1 MKNNDKTSRFQKAEG
16 APEFLPDD
24 PFEEDLPGKGTP
36 LRAVMESNGIL
47 ATEQRARYARYDAAN
62 PGCSKENPIVIAET
76 EDYVDLEYEVLKQ
89 LLRPVPFRFV
99 DWRVV
104 RQRLIGDG
112 GRKLDE
118 MTVEV
123 STHPIARFV
132 DGDIIIPESEP
143 LGTETYWFDITAG
156 FNAISEKLGR

>member
-1 MKNNDKTSRFQKAEG
+1 MKNNDKTSRFQKPEG
-16 APEFLPDD
+16 VPEPLSDD

-47 ATEQRARYARYDAAN
+47 ATEQRARYARYDTAN
-62 PGCSKENPIVIAET
+62 PGCSRENPIVIAET
-76 EDYVDLEYEVLKQ
+76 EDYVDLEYEVLEQ

-112 GRKLDE
+112 ERKLDE